1 MKKNSTVETAYIYE
15 RVYHI
20 LNVENNEALS
30 RELSALSRELSATFR
45 ADTGVG
51 IGVHLGWDKK
61 INDKEG
67 VGS

>member
-1 MKKNSTVETAYIYE
+1 MKNKSTVETAYIYE

-20 LNVENNEALS
+20 LDNQDNEALS
-30 RELSALSRELSATFR
+30 RELSGLARELSATFR

-61 INDKEG
+61 INDKEE
-67 VGS
+67 VRS

>member
-1 MKKNSTVETAYIYE
+1 MKNKSTVETAYIYE

-20 LNVENNEALS
+20 LDNQDNEALLQ
-30 RELSALSRELSATFR
+30 ELSGLARELSATFR

-51 IGVHLGWDKK
+51 IGVYLGWDKK